1 MKRAPRSIQHHDLY
15 TKYHHQDSKISAL
28 LGECGVETLQC
39 SRPAKAAN
47 KRKPIPL
54 LASRVMWVLRPLW
67 PPDADGAGVPRRGG
81 LTRIGCPG
89 TPGLPRHSHAHDF
102 LGLMY
107 RKIIYWNVIVQD
119 ATFQKDR

>member
-1 MKRAPRSIQHHDLY
+1 MTVFI
-15 TKYHHQDSKISAL
+15 
-28 LGECGVETLQC
+28 CGVPASPARGLGFISPISPWTLRAC
-39 SRPAKAAN
+39 
-47 KRKPIPL
+47 KRIEVPKP
-54 LASRVMWVLRPLW
+54 R
-67 PPDADGAGVPRRGG
+67 PDADGAGVPRRGG